1 VSSVQ
6 KRLGDEHA
14 GGLPALGI
22 RRPVLVMVINLLIAL
37 AGIAAIR
44 GVEVR
49 ELPDVDR
56 PVVGVNAVLPGA
68 SPETMDG
75 EVTRILEGAV
85 ARVSGVKSIRS
96 SSEENNARIRI
107 EFSPDADLDV
117 AASDVREAVARAQRQ
132 LPDEVEEVNVRKSE
146 NDAETVVDVAVLSDR
161 LQADELT
168 RIIETDIIPEFT
180 AIEGVADVPLFG
192 NRQRVLHVVV
202 EPARLARFGLSA
214 ADVASVLEQAPFDIP
229 VGSFKSATQELLI
242 RADASAVTEQQIRE
256 LVISGNT
263 RVRDVANV
271 YFGPEDASSLV
282 RLDGRPVIGFG
293 VVRQASANTIR
304 ISDAVQQRLDDL
316 RDRFG
321 ELEFVVTTDNAI
333 FIRAAVREVLV
344 TLGLAISIVVATL
357 FLFTGSLRATL
368 VPSVTIPVALV
379 GTVASIWL
387 MGFSINILTLLAI
400 VLATGLVVDD
410 AIVVLENIQRRRSMG
425 LGARAAAVLGT
436 RQVFF
441 AVLAT
446 SITLIAVFVP
456 IAFLPST
463 AGQMFREFGIVLAA
477 AVAIS
482 SFVALSLVPTL
493 ASRLPAE
500 DRSGPLRGAL
510 VRFGRWLNGTYRGV
524 LKTMLHSPWT
534 TLAAAVLL
542 AATAGGLYFALER
555 ELIPAEDR
563 GVLIVNGDGPDG
575 VGLGYSQRQ
584 ADRMEAI
591 VEPVIDSGDGRY
603 LYTVVGR
610 YDVNRVRITI
620 PLVPWGERRRSQRQ
634 IAGSVAPALERLP
647 GVRTSISN
655 PNSLDLGD
663 AGDGLEIALSGPDY
677 DAIYQAARTLS
688 ERIERDIPF
697 LSGTRISYQPTQ
709 PELSVRIDRQ
719 RANDLDVSLD
729 ELSATLRAMVDGD
742 EITELSVGDESIPV
756 RLDSVTGTVNDP
768 SDLVNLYVKTG
779 AGDLVPLSSLVTLS
793 ETSIAAQLDRREQ
806 RRAIEIDANL
816 APGTALATAIDAVR
830 ALADQSLPDG
840 INLLLLGEAAELD
853 ETSNEVAITYAI
865 ALLVVFLVLAA
876 QFESL
881 TSALVVTLVVP
892 FGVAAAILALFLTGT
907 SLNIYSQIGLVML
920 IGLMAKNSILL
931 VEFADQ
937 MRDAGKNVVDAVIEA
952 AEVRARPIVMTLLS
966 TVLGGLP
973 LILGSGAG
981 AEARAAI
988 GWVVF
993 GGLGLAAGFTL
1004 FLTPVI
1010 YRLLAPLS
1018 KPRAHEAEKLI
1029 AELEQARVG
1038 ESGA

>member
-1 VSSVQ
+1 MSSIQ
-6 KRLGDEHA
+6 KRLGNEHA

-22 RRPVLVMVINLLIAL
+22 RRPVLVMVLNLLIAL

-56 PVVGVNAVLPGA
+56 PVVGVNARLPGA
-68 SPETMDG
+68 SPETMDA

-85 ARVSGVKSIRS
+85 ARVSGVQSIRS
-96 SSEENNARIRI
+96 SSEENNSRIRV

-132 LPDEVEEVNVRKSE
+132 LPDEVEEVNVQKSE
-146 NDAETVVDVAVLSDR
+146 SDAETVVDVAVLSNR
-161 LQADELT
+161 LREEELT
-168 RIIETDIIPEFT
+168 RIVETDIIPEFT
-180 AIEGVADVPLFG
+180 AIDGVADVPLFG
-192 NRQRVLHVVV
+192 DRQRVLHVVV

-214 ADVASVLEQAPFDIP
+214 ADVAQVLEQAPFDIP
-229 VGSFKSATQELLI
+229 VGSFKSDTQELLI
-242 RADASAVTEQQIRE
+242 RADASALTEEQIRE
-256 LVISGNT
+256 LVVSGTT
-263 RVRDVANV
+263 RIRDVANV

-282 RLDGRPVIGFG
+282 RLDGQPVIGFG

-304 ISDAVQQRLDDL
+304 ISDAVQQRLAEL
-316 RDRFG
+316 DRRFD
-321 ELEFVVTTDNAI
+321 ELEFVVTTDNAV
-333 FIRAAVREVLV
+333 FIRAAVREVLI
-344 TLGLAISIVVATL
+344 TLSLAVGIVVATL
-357 FLFTGSLRATL
+357 FVFTGSIRATL
-368 VPSVTIPVALV
+368 VPSVTIPVALI

-387 MGFSINILTLLAI
+387 LGFSINILTLLAI

-410 AIVVLENIQRRRSMG
+410 AIVVLENIQRRRSQG
-425 LGARAAAVLGT
+425 LGPRAAAVLGT

-446 SITLIAVFVP
+446 TITLIAVFVP
-456 IAFLPST
+456 ISFLPST
-463 AGQMFREFGIVLAA
+463 AGRMFREFGIVLAC

-500 DRSGPLRGAL
+500 DRPGPLHNLL
-510 VRFGRWLNGTYRGV
+510 VRFGRRLNDGYRAT
-524 LKTMLHSPWT
+524 LKVMLLRPWV
-534 TLAAAVLL
+534 TLAGAVLL
-542 AATAGGLYFALER
+542 ASAAGGLYQALDR

-563 GVLIVNGDGPDG
+563 GVLIVNGSGPDG
-575 VGLGYSQRQ
+575 VGLSYSQRQ
-584 ADRMEAI
+584 ADRMETI
-591 VEPVIDSGDGRY
+591 IQPVIDSGDGQYRY
-603 LYTVVGR
+603 TLVGR
-610 YDVNRVRITI
+610 YDVNRVRITV
-620 PLVPWGERRRSQRQ
+620 PLVPWDERDRSQRE
-634 IAGSVAPALERLP
+634 IAESVLPELERLP
-647 GVRTSISN
+647 GVRVSISN

-663 AGDGLEIALSGPDY
+663 AGDGLEIALTGPDY
-677 DAIYQAARTLS
+677 GDIYQAARTLS
-688 ERIERDIPF
+688 ERMETEIPF

-719 RANDLDVSLD
+719 RANDLGVSLD
-729 ELSATLRAMVDGD
+729 ELSITLRAMVDGD

-756 RLDSVTGTVNDP
+756 RLDSITGSVDDP
-768 SDLVNLYVKTG
+768 TDLANLYVKSNSG
-779 AGDLVPLSSLVTLS
+779 SLVPLSSLVSIS

-816 APGTALATAIDAVR
+816 APGTALAEAIDAVR
-830 ALADQSLPDG
+830 ALANETLPDG

-876 QFESL
+876 QFESA

-892 FGVAAAILALFLTGT
+892 FGIAAAILALFLTGT

-937 MRDAGKNVVDAVIEA
+937 MREAGKDVMEAVIEA
-952 AEVRARPIVMTLLS
+952 AEVRARPIVMTMMS

-1004 FLTPVI
+1004 FLTPVV

-1018 KPRAHEAEKLI
+1018 KPRAHEAEKLER
-1029 AELEQARVG
+1029 ELE
-1038 ESGA
+1038 ESASSSAY

>member
-1 VSSVQ
+1 MSSIQ
-6 KRLGDEHA
+6 KRLGNEQVR
-14 GGLPALGI
+14 GLPALGI

-68 SPETMDG
+68 SPETMDA

-85 ARVSGVKSIRS
+85 ARVSGVQSIRS
-96 SSEENNARIRI
+96 SSEENNSRIRV

-146 NDAETVVDVAVLSDR
+146 SDAETVVDVAVLSTQMR
-161 LQADELT
+161 EEELT
-168 RIIETDIIPEFT
+168 RIVETDIIPEFT
-180 AIEGVADVPLFG
+180 AIDGVADVPLFG

-214 ADVASVLEQAPFDIP
+214 ADVAQVLQQAPFDIP
-229 VGSFKSATQELLI
+229 VGSFKSDTQELLI
-242 RADASAVTEQQIRE
+242 RADASALTEEQIRE
-256 LVISGNT
+256 LVVSGTT
-263 RVRDVANV
+263 RIRDVANV
-271 YFGPEDASSLV
+271 YFGPEDATSLV
-282 RLDGRPVIGFG
+282 RLNGQPVIGFG

-304 ISDAVQQRLDDL
+304 ISDTVQQRLAEL
-316 RDRFG
+316 DRRFD
-321 ELEFVVTTDNAI
+321 ELEFVITTDNAV
-333 FIRAAVREVLV
+333 FIRAAVREVLI
-344 TLGLAISIVVATL
+344 TLMLAVGIVVATL
-357 FLFTGSLRATL
+357 FMFTGSIRATL
-368 VPSVTIPVALV
+368 VPSVTIPVALI

-387 MGFSINILTLLAI
+387 LGFSINILTLLAI

-410 AIVVLENIQRRRSMG
+410 AIVVLENIQRRRSQG
-425 LGARAAAVLGT
+425 LGPRAAAVLGT

-446 SITLIAVFVP
+446 TITLIAVFVP
-456 IAFLPST
+456 ISFLPST
-463 AGQMFREFGIVLAA
+463 AGRMFREFGIVLAC

-500 DRSGPLRGAL
+500 DRSGPLNSLL
-510 VRFGRWLNGTYRGV
+510 VRFGRRLNDAYRSA
-524 LKTMLHSPWT
+524 LKSLLDHPWM
-534 TLAAAVLL
+534 TLASAVLL
-542 AATAGGLYFALER
+542 AAAAGGLYRTLDR

-563 GVLIVNGDGPDG
+563 GVLIVNGSGPDG
-575 VGLGYSQRQ
+575 VGLSYSQRQ
-584 ADRMEAI
+584 ADRMESI
-591 VEPVIDSGDGRY
+591 IQPVIDSGDGQYRY
-603 LYTVVGR
+603 TLVGR
-610 YDVNRVRITI
+610 YDVNRVRITV
-620 PLVPWGERRRSQRQ
+620 PLVPWEQRDRSQRE
-634 IAGSVAPALERLP
+634 IAESVLPELERLP
-647 GVRTSISN
+647 GVRVGVSN

-663 AGDGLEIALSGPDY
+663 AGDGLEVALTGPDY
-677 DAIYQAARTLS
+677 RDIYLAARTLS
-688 ERIERDIPF
+688 ERMESDIPF

-719 RANDLDVSLD
+719 RANDLGVSLD
-729 ELSATLRAMVDGD
+729 ELAVTLRAMVDGD
-742 EITELSVGDESIPV
+742 EIAELSVGDESIPI
-756 RLDSVTGTVNDP
+756 RLDSVTGTVDDP
-768 SDLVNLYVKTG
+768 SDLANLYVKSN
-779 AGDLVPLSSLVTLS
+779 AGNLVPLSSLVSIT

-816 APGTALATAIDAVR
+816 APGTALAEAIDAVR
-830 ALADQSLPDG
+830 ELAEEALPPG

-853 ETSNEVAITYAI
+853 ETSNEVAITYAL

-876 QFESL
+876 QFESA

-892 FGVAAAILALFLTGT
+892 FGIAAAILALFLTGT

-937 MRDAGKNVVDAVIEA
+937 MRDAGKSVTEAVIEA
-952 AEVRARPIVMTLLS
+952 AEVRARPIVMTMMS
-966 TVLGGLP
+966 TVLGGTP

-1018 KPRAHEAEKLI
+1018 KPRAHEAEKLER
-1029 AELEQARVG
+1029 ELEQA
-1038 ESGA
+1038 ESSSVY

>member
-1 VSSVQ
+1 VSPIQ
-6 KRLGDEHA
+6 KRLGEESA

-22 RRPVLVMVINLLIAL
+22 RRPVLVIVMNLLIAL

-56 PVVGVNAVLPGA
+56 PVVGVNATFPGA
-68 SPETMDG
+68 SPETMDA

-85 ARVSGVKSIRS
+85 ARVSGVQSIRA
-96 SSEENNARIRI
+96 SSEENNARIRV

-132 LPDEVEEVNVRKSE
+132 LPDEVEEVNVRKSD

-168 RIIETDIIPEFT
+168 RILETDIVPEFT
-180 AIEGVADVPLFG
+180 AIDGVADVPLFG

-202 EPARLARFGLSA
+202 EPARLARFGLSP
-214 ADVASVLEQAPFDIP
+214 ADVADVLQQAPFDVP
-229 VGSFKSATQELLI
+229 VGSFKSDTQELLI
-242 RADASAVTEQQIRE
+242 RADASAVTEQQIRG
-256 LVISGNT
+256 LVIAGDT
-263 RVRDVANV
+263 RIRDVANV
-271 YFGPEDASSLV
+271 YFGPEDATSLV
-282 RLDGRPVIGFG
+282 RLDGQPVIGFG

-304 ISDAVQQRLDDL
+304 ISDAVQRRLEDL
-316 RDRFG
+316 RQRFG
-321 ELEFVVTTDNAI
+321 GLEFVVTSDNAV
-333 FIRAAVREVLV
+333 FIRAAVREVLI
-344 TLGLAISIVVATL
+344 TLALAIGIVVATL
-357 FLFTGSLRATL
+357 YLFTGSIRATL

-387 MGFSINILTLLAI
+387 LGFSINILTLLAI

-446 SITLIAVFVP
+446 TITLIAVFVP

-463 AGQMFREFGIVLAA
+463 AGRMFREFGIVLAA
-477 AVAIS
+477 AVGIS

-500 DRSGPLRGAL
+500 DRGGPLHAAL
-510 VRFGRWLNGTYRGV
+510 VRFGRGLNDAYRGA
-524 LKTMLHSPWT
+524 LKAMLGRPWS
-534 TLAAAVLL
+534 TLAGAALL
-542 AATAGGLYFALER
+542 ATAAGGLYQALER
-555 ELIPAEDR
+555 ELIPPEDR
-563 GVLIVNGDGPDG
+563 GVLIVNGSGPDG

-591 VEPVIDSGDGRY
+591 VDPVIESGDGRY
-603 LYTVVGR
+603 RYTVVGR

-620 PLVPWGERRRSQRQ
+620 PLVPWSQRERSQRE
-634 IAGSVAPALERLP
+634 IAETLMPGLDRLP

-663 AGDGLEIALSGPDY
+663 AGDGLEIALTGPDY
-677 DAIYQAARTLS
+677 GAIYQAARALS
-688 ERIERDIPF
+688 ERIESDIPF

-709 PELSVRIDRQ
+709 PELSVQVDRQ

-742 EITELSVGDESIPV
+742 EITELSIGDESIPV
-756 RLDSVTGTVNDP
+756 RLDSITGSVNDP

-806 RRAIEIDANL
+806 RRAIEIDANP
-816 APGTALATAIDAVR
+816 APGTALSEAITAVR
-830 ALADQSLPDG
+830 VLADETLPDD

-876 QFESL
+876 QFESV

-937 MRDAGKNVVDAVIEA
+937 MRDAGKNVSEAVIEA
-952 AEVRARPIVMTLLS
+952 AEVRARPIVMTLMS

-1004 FLTPVI
+1004 FLTPVV

-1018 KPRAHEAEKLI
+1018 RPRAHEADRLERELRQA
-1029 AELEQARVG
+1029 AEG
-1038 ESGA
+1038 

>member
-1 VSSVQ
+1 VSSIQ
-6 KRLGDEHA
+6 KRLGNEHA

-22 RRPVLVMVINLLIAL
+22 RRPVLVMVLNLLIAL

-56 PVVGVNAVLPGA
+56 PVVGVNARLPGA
-68 SPETMDG
+68 SPETMDA
-75 EVTRILEGAV
+75 EVTRLLEGAV
-85 ARVSGVKSIRS
+85 ARVSGVQSIRS
-96 SSEENNARIRI
+96 SSEENNSRIRV

-132 LPDEVEEVNVRKSE
+132 LPDEVEEVNVQKSE
-146 NDAETVVDVAVLSDR
+146 SDAETVVDVAVLSNR
-161 LQADELT
+161 LREEELT
-168 RIIETDIIPEFT
+168 RIVETDIIPEFT
-180 AIEGVADVPLFG
+180 AIDGVADVPLFG
-192 NRQRVLHVVV
+192 DRQRVLHVVV

-214 ADVASVLEQAPFDIP
+214 ADVAQVLEQAPFDIP
-229 VGSFKSATQELLI
+229 VGSFKSDTQELLI
-242 RADASAVTEQQIRE
+242 RADASALTEEQIRE
-256 LVISGNT
+256 LVVSGTT
-263 RVRDVANV
+263 RIRDVANV

-282 RLDGRPVIGFG
+282 RLDGQPVIGFG

-304 ISDAVQQRLDDL
+304 ISDAVQRRLAEL
-316 RDRFG
+316 DRRFD
-321 ELEFVVTTDNAI
+321 ELEFVVTTDNAV
-333 FIRAAVREVLV
+333 FIRAAVREVLI
-344 TLGLAISIVVATL
+344 TLSLAVGIVVATL
-357 FLFTGSLRATL
+357 FVFTGSIRATL
-368 VPSVTIPVALV
+368 VPSVTIPVALI

-387 MGFSINILTLLAI
+387 LGFSINILTLLAI

-410 AIVVLENIQRRRSMG
+410 AIVVLENIQRRRSQG
-425 LGARAAAVLGT
+425 LGPRAAAVLGT

-446 SITLIAVFVP
+446 TITLIAVFVP
-456 IAFLPST
+456 ISFLPST
-463 AGQMFREFGIVLAA
+463 AGRMFREFGIVLAC

-500 DRSGPLRGAL
+500 DRPGPLHNLL
-510 VRFGRWLNGTYRGV
+510 VRFGRRLNDGYRAT
-524 LKTMLHSPWT
+524 LKVMLLRPWV
-534 TLAAAVLL
+534 TLAGAVLL
-542 AATAGGLYFALER
+542 ASAAGGLYQALDR

-563 GVLIVNGDGPDG
+563 GVLIVNGSGPDG
-575 VGLGYSQRQ
+575 VGLSYSQRQ
-584 ADRMEAI
+584 ADRMETI
-591 VEPVIDSGDGRY
+591 IQPVIDSGDGQYRY
-603 LYTVVGR
+603 TLVGR
-610 YDVNRVRITI
+610 YDVNRVRITV
-620 PLVPWGERRRSQRQ
+620 PLVPWDERDRSQRE
-634 IAGSVAPALERLP
+634 IAESVLPELERLP
-647 GVRTSISN
+647 GVRVSISN

-663 AGDGLEIALSGPDY
+663 AGDGLEIALTGPDY
-677 DAIYQAARTLS
+677 GDIYQAARTLS
-688 ERIERDIPF
+688 ERMETEIPF

-719 RANDLDVSLD
+719 RANDLGVSLD
-729 ELSATLRAMVDGD
+729 ELSITLRAMVDGD

-756 RLDSVTGTVNDP
+756 RLDSITGSVDDP
-768 SDLVNLYVKTG
+768 TDLANLYVKSN
-779 AGDLVPLSSLVTLS
+779 AGSLVPLSSLVSIS

-816 APGTALATAIDAVR
+816 APGTALAEAIDAVR
-830 ALADQSLPDG
+830 ALANETLPDG

-876 QFESL
+876 QFESA

-892 FGVAAAILALFLTGT
+892 FGIAAAILALFLTGT

-937 MRDAGKNVVDAVIEA
+937 MREAGKDVMEAVIEA
-952 AEVRARPIVMTLLS
+952 AEVRARPIVMTMMS

-1004 FLTPVI
+1004 FLTPVV

-1018 KPRAHEAEKLI
+1018 KPRAHEAEKL
-1029 AELEQARVG
+1029 ARELEQA
-1038 ESGA
+1038 SG

>member
-1 VSSVQ
+1 MSSIQ
-6 KRLGDEHA
+6 KRLGNEHA

-22 RRPVLVMVINLLIAL
+22 RRPVLVMVLNLLIAL

-56 PVVGVNAVLPGA
+56 PVVGVNARLPGA
-68 SPETMDG
+68 SPETMDA

-85 ARVSGVKSIRS
+85 ARVSGVQSIRS
-96 SSEENNARIRI
+96 SSEENNSRIRV

-132 LPDEVEEVNVRKSE
+132 LPDEVEEVNVQKSE
-146 NDAETVVDVAVLSDR
+146 SDAETVVDVAVLSNR
-161 LQADELT
+161 LREEELT
-168 RIIETDIIPEFT
+168 RIVETDIIPEFT
-180 AIEGVADVPLFG
+180 AIDGVADVPLFG
-192 NRQRVLHVVV
+192 DRQRVLHVVV

-214 ADVASVLEQAPFDIP
+214 ADVAQVLEQAPFDIP
-229 VGSFKSATQELLI
+229 VGSFKSDTQELLI
-242 RADASAVTEQQIRE
+242 RADASALTEEQIRE
-256 LVISGNT
+256 LVVSGTT
-263 RVRDVANV
+263 RIRDVANV

-282 RLDGRPVIGFG
+282 RLDGQPVIGFG

-304 ISDAVQQRLDDL
+304 ISDAVQRRLAEL
-316 RDRFG
+316 DRRFD
-321 ELEFVVTTDNAI
+321 ELEFVVTTDNAV
-333 FIRAAVREVLV
+333 FIRAAVREVLI
-344 TLGLAISIVVATL
+344 TLSLAVGIVVATL
-357 FLFTGSLRATL
+357 FVFTGSIRATL
-368 VPSVTIPVALV
+368 VPSVTIPVALI

-387 MGFSINILTLLAI
+387 LGFSINILTLLAI

-410 AIVVLENIQRRRSMG
+410 AIVVLENIQRRRSQG
-425 LGARAAAVLGT
+425 LGPRAAAVLGT

-446 SITLIAVFVP
+446 TITLIAVFVP
-456 IAFLPST
+456 ISFLPST
-463 AGQMFREFGIVLAA
+463 AGRMFREFGIVLAC

-500 DRSGPLRGAL
+500 DRPGPLHNLL
-510 VRFGRWLNGTYRGV
+510 VRFGRRLNDGYRAT
-524 LKTMLHSPWT
+524 LKVMLLRPWV
-534 TLAAAVLL
+534 TLAGAVLL
-542 AATAGGLYFALER
+542 ASAAGGLYQALDR

-563 GVLIVNGDGPDG
+563 GVLIVNGSGPDG
-575 VGLGYSQRQ
+575 VGLSYSQRQ
-584 ADRMEAI
+584 ADRMETI
-591 VEPVIDSGDGRY
+591 IQPVIDSGDGQYRY
-603 LYTVVGR
+603 TLVGR
-610 YDVNRVRITI
+610 YDVNRVRITV
-620 PLVPWGERRRSQRQ
+620 PLVPWDERDRSQRE
-634 IAGSVAPALERLP
+634 IAESVLPELERLP
-647 GVRTSISN
+647 GVRVSISN

-663 AGDGLEIALSGPDY
+663 AGDGLEIALTGPDY
-677 DAIYQAARTLS
+677 GDIYQAARTLS
-688 ERIERDIPF
+688 ERMETEIPF

-719 RANDLDVSLD
+719 RANDLGVSLD
-729 ELSATLRAMVDGD
+729 ELSITLRAMVDGD

-756 RLDSVTGTVNDP
+756 RLDSITGSVDDP
-768 SDLVNLYVKTG
+768 TDLANLYVKSNSG
-779 AGDLVPLSSLVTLS
+779 SLVPLSSLVSIS

-816 APGTALATAIDAVR
+816 APGTALAEAIDAVR
-830 ALADQSLPDG
+830 ALANETLPDG

-876 QFESL
+876 QFESA

-892 FGVAAAILALFLTGT
+892 FGIAAAILALFLTGT

-937 MRDAGKNVVDAVIEA
+937 MREAGKDVMEAVIEA
-952 AEVRARPIVMTLLS
+952 AEVRARPIVMTMMS

-1004 FLTPVI
+1004 FLTPVV

-1018 KPRAHEAEKLI
+1018 KPRAHEAEKLER
-1029 AELEQARVG
+1029 ELE
-1038 ESGA
+1038 ESASSSAY

>member
-1 VSSVQ
+1 MSSIQ
-6 KRLGDEHA
+6 KRLGDEHV

-22 RRPVLVMVINLLIAL
+22 RRPMLVMVLSLLIAL

-56 PVVGVNAVLPGA
+56 PVVGVNARLPGA
-68 SPETMDG
+68 SPETMDA

-85 ARVSGVKSIRS
+85 ARVSGVQSIRS

-132 LPDEVEEVNVRKSE
+132 LPDEVEEVNVQKSE
-146 NDAETVVDVAVLSDR
+146 SDAETVVDVAVLGDGLR
-161 LQADELT
+161 EEELT
-168 RIIETDIIPEFT
+168 RIVETDIIPEFT
-180 AIEGVADVPLFG
+180 AIDGVADVPLFG
-192 NRQRVLHVVV
+192 DRQRVLHVVV

-214 ADVASVLEQAPFDIP
+214 ADVAQVLQQAPFDIP
-229 VGSFKSATQELLI
+229 VGSFKSDTQELLI
-242 RADASAVTEQQIRE
+242 RADASALTEEQIRE
-256 LVISGNT
+256 LVVEGTT
-263 RVRDVANV
+263 RIRDVANV

-282 RLDGRPVIGFG
+282 RLNGQPVIGFG

-304 ISDAVQQRLDDL
+304 ISEAVQQRLADL
-316 RDRFG
+316 DRRFD
-321 ELEFVVTTDNAI
+321 ELEFVVTQDNAV
-333 FIRAAVREVLV
+333 FIRAAVREVLI
-344 TLGLAISIVVATL
+344 TLMLAVAIVVATL
-357 FLFTGSLRATL
+357 FLFTGSIRATL
-368 VPSVTIPVALV
+368 VPSVTIPVALI

-387 MGFSINILTLLAI
+387 LGFSINILTLLAI

-410 AIVVLENIQRRRSMG
+410 AIVVLENIQRRRSQG
-425 LGARAAAVLGT
+425 LGPRAAAVLGT

-446 SITLIAVFVP
+446 TITLIAVFVP
-456 IAFLPST
+456 ISFLPST
-463 AGQMFREFGIVLAA
+463 AGRMFREFGIVLAC

-500 DRSGPLRGAL
+500 DRSGPFHDPL
-510 VRFGRWLNGTYRGV
+510 VRFGRRLNDAYLQA
-524 LKTMLHSPWT
+524 LKALVARPWT

-542 AATAGGLYFALER
+542 AAAAGGLYQTLDR

-563 GVLIVNGDGPDG
+563 GVLIVNGSGPDG
-575 VGLGYSQRQ
+575 VGLSYSQRQ
-584 ADRMEAI
+584 TDRMEAI
-591 VEPVIDSGDGRY
+591 IQPVIDSGDGQYR
-603 LYTVVGR
+603 YTVVGR
-610 YDVNRVRITI
+610 YDVNRVRITV
-620 PLVPWGERRRSQRQ
+620 PLVPWAQRDRSQRE
-634 IAGSVAPALERLP
+634 IAESVLPELERLP
-647 GVRTSISN
+647 GVRVGISN

-663 AGDGLEIALSGPDY
+663 AGDGLEVALTGPDY
-677 DAIYQAARTLS
+677 DAIYRAARSLS
-688 ERIERDIPF
+688 ERMETEIPF

-719 RANDLDVSLD
+719 RASDLGVSLD
-729 ELSATLRAMVDGD
+729 EISIALRAMVDGD
-742 EITELSVGDESIPV
+742 EITELSVGDQSIPV
-756 RLDSVTGTVNDP
+756 RLGSITGTVDDP
-768 SDLVNLYVKTG
+768 SDLANLYVKSN
-779 AGDLVPLSSLVTLS
+779 AGNLVPLSSLVSIS

-816 APGTALATAIDAVR
+816 APGTALAEAIDAVR
-830 ALADQSLPDG
+830 ALADETLPDG

-876 QFESL
+876 QFESA

-892 FGVAAAILALFLTGT
+892 FGIAAAVLALFLTGT

-937 MRDAGKNVVDAVIEA
+937 MRDAGKNVTDAVIEA
-952 AEVRARPIVMTLLS
+952 AEVRARPIVMTMLS

-981 AEARAAI
+981 AEARSAI

-1004 FLTPVI
+1004 FLTPVV
-1010 YRLLAPLS
+1010 YRLLAPMS
-1018 KPRAHEAEKLI
+1018 KPRAHEAERLER
-1029 AELEQARVG
+1029 ELEQATG
-1038 ESGA
+1038 

>member
-1 VSSVQ
+1 VSSIQ
-6 KRLGDEHA
+6 KRLGNEHA

-22 RRPVLVMVINLLIAL
+22 RRPVLVMVLNLLIAL

-56 PVVGVNAVLPGA
+56 PVVGVNARLPGA
-68 SPETMDG
+68 SPETMDA

-85 ARVSGVKSIRS
+85 ARVSGVQSIRS
-96 SSEENNARIRI
+96 SSEENNSRIRV

-132 LPDEVEEVNVRKSE
+132 LPDEVEEVNVQKSE
-146 NDAETVVDVAVLSDR
+146 SDAETVVDVAVLSNR
-161 LQADELT
+161 LREEELT
-168 RIIETDIIPEFT
+168 RIVETDIIPEFT
-180 AIEGVADVPLFG
+180 AIDGVADVPLFG
-192 NRQRVLHVVV
+192 DRQRVLHVVV

-214 ADVASVLEQAPFDIP
+214 ADVAQVLEQAPFDIP
-229 VGSFKSATQELLI
+229 VGSFKSDTQELLI
-242 RADASAVTEQQIRE
+242 RADASALTEEQIRE
-256 LVISGNT
+256 LVVSGTT
-263 RVRDVANV
+263 RIRDVANV

-282 RLDGRPVIGFG
+282 RLDGQPVIGFG

-304 ISDAVQQRLDDL
+304 ISDAVQQRLAEL
-316 RDRFG
+316 DRRFD
-321 ELEFVVTTDNAI
+321 ELEFVVTTDNAV
-333 FIRAAVREVLV
+333 FIRAAVREVLI
-344 TLGLAISIVVATL
+344 TLSLAVGIVVATL
-357 FLFTGSLRATL
+357 FVFTGSIRATL
-368 VPSVTIPVALV
+368 VPSVTIPVALI

-387 MGFSINILTLLAI
+387 LGFSINILTLLAI

-410 AIVVLENIQRRRSMG
+410 AIVVLENIQRRRSQG
-425 LGARAAAVLGT
+425 LGPRAAAVLGT

-446 SITLIAVFVP
+446 TITLIAVFVP
-456 IAFLPST
+456 ISFLPST
-463 AGQMFREFGIVLAA
+463 AGRMFREFGIVLAC

-500 DRSGPLRGAL
+500 DRPGPLHNLL
-510 VRFGRWLNGTYRGV
+510 VRFGRRLNDGYRAT
-524 LKTMLHSPWT
+524 LKVMLLRPWV
-534 TLAAAVLL
+534 TLAGAVLL
-542 AATAGGLYFALER
+542 ASAAGGLYQALDR

-563 GVLIVNGDGPDG
+563 GVLIVNGSGPDG
-575 VGLGYSQRQ
+575 VGLSYSQRQ
-584 ADRMEAI
+584 ADRMETI
-591 VEPVIDSGDGRY
+591 IQPVIDSGDGQYRY
-603 LYTVVGR
+603 TLVGR
-610 YDVNRVRITI
+610 YDVNRVRITV
-620 PLVPWGERRRSQRQ
+620 PLVPWDERDRSQRE
-634 IAGSVAPALERLP
+634 IAESVLPELERLP
-647 GVRTSISN
+647 GVRVSISN

-663 AGDGLEIALSGPDY
+663 AGDGLEIALTGPDY
-677 DAIYQAARTLS
+677 GDIYQAARTLS
-688 ERIERDIPF
+688 ERMETEIPF

-719 RANDLDVSLD
+719 RANDLGVSLD
-729 ELSATLRAMVDGD
+729 ELSITLRAMVDGD

-756 RLDSVTGTVNDP
+756 RLDSITGSVDDP
-768 SDLVNLYVKTG
+768 TDLANLYVKSN
-779 AGDLVPLSSLVTLS
+779 AGSLVPLSSLVSIS

-816 APGTALATAIDAVR
+816 APGTALAEAIDAVR
-830 ALADQSLPDG
+830 ALANETLPDG

-876 QFESL
+876 QFESA

-892 FGVAAAILALFLTGT
+892 FGIAAAILALFLTGT

-937 MRDAGKNVVDAVIEA
+937 MREAGKDVMEAVIEA
-952 AEVRARPIVMTLLS
+952 AEVRARPIVMTMMS

-1004 FLTPVI
+1004 FLTPVV

-1018 KPRAHEAEKLI
+1018 KPRAHEAEKLER
-1029 AELEQARVG
+1029 ELE
-1038 ESGA
+1038 ESASSSAY

>member
-1 VSSVQ
+1 MSSIQ
-6 KRLGDEHA
+6 KRLGNEQVR
-14 GGLPALGI
+14 GLPALGI

-68 SPETMDG
+68 SPETMDA

-85 ARVSGVKSIRS
+85 ARVSGVQSIRS
-96 SSEENNARIRI
+96 SSEENNSRIRV

-146 NDAETVVDVAVLSDR
+146 SDAETVVDVAVLSTQMR
-161 LQADELT
+161 EEELT
-168 RIIETDIIPEFT
+168 RIVETDIIPEFT
-180 AIEGVADVPLFG
+180 AIDGVADVPLFG

-214 ADVASVLEQAPFDIP
+214 ADVAQVLQQAPFDIP
-229 VGSFKSATQELLI
+229 VGSFKSDTQELLI
-242 RADASAVTEQQIRE
+242 RADASALTEEQIRE
-256 LVISGNT
+256 LVVSGTT
-263 RVRDVANV
+263 RIRDVANV
-271 YFGPEDASSLV
+271 YFGPEDATSLV
-282 RLDGRPVIGFG
+282 RLNGQPVIGFG

-304 ISDAVQQRLDDL
+304 ISDTVQQRLAEL
-316 RDRFG
+316 DRRFD
-321 ELEFVVTTDNAI
+321 ELEFVITTDNAV
-333 FIRAAVREVLV
+333 FIRAAVREVLI
-344 TLGLAISIVVATL
+344 TLMLAVGIVVATL
-357 FLFTGSLRATL
+357 FMFTGSIRATL
-368 VPSVTIPVALV
+368 VPSVTIPVALI

-387 MGFSINILTLLAI
+387 LGFSINILTLLAI

-410 AIVVLENIQRRRSMG
+410 AIVVLENIQRRRSQG
-425 LGARAAAVLGT
+425 LGPRAAAVLGT

-446 SITLIAVFVP
+446 TITLIAVFVP
-456 IAFLPST
+456 ISFLPST
-463 AGQMFREFGIVLAA
+463 AGRMFREFGIVLAC

-500 DRSGPLRGAL
+500 DRSGPLNSLL
-510 VRFGRWLNGTYRGV
+510 VRFGRRLNDAYRSA
-524 LKTMLHSPWT
+524 LKSLLDHPWM
-534 TLAAAVLL
+534 TLASAVLL
-542 AATAGGLYFALER
+542 AAAAGGLYRTLDR

-563 GVLIVNGDGPDG
+563 GVLIVNGSGPDG
-575 VGLGYSQRQ
+575 VGLSYSQRQ
-584 ADRMEAI
+584 ADRMESI
-591 VEPVIDSGDGRY
+591 IQPVIDSGDGQYRY
-603 LYTVVGR
+603 TLVGR
-610 YDVNRVRITI
+610 YDVNRVRITV
-620 PLVPWGERRRSQRQ
+620 PLVPWEQRDRSQRE
-634 IAGSVAPALERLP
+634 IAESVLPELERLP
-647 GVRTSISN
+647 GVRVGVSN

-663 AGDGLEIALSGPDY
+663 AGDGLEVALTGPDY
-677 DAIYQAARTLS
+677 RDIYLAARTLS
-688 ERIERDIPF
+688 ERMESDIPF

-719 RANDLDVSLD
+719 RANDLGVPLD
-729 ELSATLRAMVDGD
+729 ELAVTLRAMVDGD
-742 EITELSVGDESIPV
+742 EIAELSVGDESIPI
-756 RLDSVTGTVNDP
+756 RLDSVTGTVDDP
-768 SDLVNLYVKTG
+768 SDLANLYVKSN
-779 AGDLVPLSSLVTLS
+779 AGNLVPLSSLVSIT

-816 APGTALATAIDAVR
+816 APGTALAEAIDAVR
-830 ALADQSLPDG
+830 ELAEEALPPG

-853 ETSNEVAITYAI
+853 ETSNEVAITYAL

-876 QFESL
+876 QFESA

-892 FGVAAAILALFLTGT
+892 FGIAAAILALFLTGT

-937 MRDAGKNVVDAVIEA
+937 MRDAGKSVTEAVIEA
-952 AEVRARPIVMTLLS
+952 AEVRARPIVMTMMS
-966 TVLGGLP
+966 TVLGGTP

-1018 KPRAHEAEKLI
+1018 KPRAHEAEKLER
-1029 AELEQARVG
+1029 ELEQA
-1038 ESGA
+1038 ESSSVY

>member
-1 VSSVQ
+1 MSSIQ
-6 KRLGDEHA
+6 KRLGNEQVR
-14 GGLPALGI
+14 GLPALGI

-68 SPETMDG
+68 SPETMDA

-85 ARVSGVKSIRS
+85 ARVSGVQSIRS
-96 SSEENNARIRI
+96 SSEENNSRIRV

-146 NDAETVVDVAVLSDR
+146 SDAETVVDVAVLSTQMR
-161 LQADELT
+161 EEELT
-168 RIIETDIIPEFT
+168 RIVETDIIPEFT
-180 AIEGVADVPLFG
+180 AIDGVADVPLFG

-214 ADVASVLEQAPFDIP
+214 ADVAQVLQQAPFDIP
-229 VGSFKSATQELLI
+229 VGSFKSDTQELLI
-242 RADASAVTEQQIRE
+242 RADASALTEEQIRE
-256 LVISGNT
+256 LVVSGTT
-263 RVRDVANV
+263 RIRDVANV
-271 YFGPEDASSLV
+271 YFGPEDATSLV
-282 RLDGRPVIGFG
+282 RLNGQPVIGFG

-304 ISDAVQQRLDDL
+304 ISDTVQQRLAEL
-316 RDRFG
+316 DRRFD
-321 ELEFVVTTDNAI
+321 ELEFVITTDNAV
-333 FIRAAVREVLV
+333 FIRAAVREVLI
-344 TLGLAISIVVATL
+344 TLMLAVGIVVATL
-357 FLFTGSLRATL
+357 FMFTGSIRATL
-368 VPSVTIPVALV
+368 VPSVTIPVALI

-387 MGFSINILTLLAI
+387 LGFSINILTLLAI

-410 AIVVLENIQRRRSMG
+410 AIVVLENIQRRRSQG
-425 LGARAAAVLGT
+425 LGPRAAAVLGT

-446 SITLIAVFVP
+446 TITLIAVFVP
-456 IAFLPST
+456 ISFLPST
-463 AGQMFREFGIVLAA
+463 AGRMFREFGIVLAC

-500 DRSGPLRGAL
+500 DRSGPLNSLL
-510 VRFGRWLNGTYRGV
+510 VRFGRRLNDAYRSA
-524 LKTMLHSPWT
+524 LKSLLDHPWM
-534 TLAAAVLL
+534 TLASAVLL
-542 AATAGGLYFALER
+542 AAAAGGLYRTLDR

-563 GVLIVNGDGPDG
+563 GVLIVNGSGPDG
-575 VGLGYSQRQ
+575 VGLSYSQRQ
-584 ADRMEAI
+584 ADRMESI
-591 VEPVIDSGDGRY
+591 IQPVIDSGDGQYRY
-603 LYTVVGR
+603 TLVGR
-610 YDVNRVRITI
+610 YDVNRVRITV
-620 PLVPWGERRRSQRQ
+620 PLVPWEQRDRSQRE
-634 IAGSVAPALERLP
+634 IAESVLPELERLP
-647 GVRTSISN
+647 GVRVGVSN

-663 AGDGLEIALSGPDY
+663 AGDGLEVALTGPDY
-677 DAIYQAARTLS
+677 RDIYLAARTLS
-688 ERIERDIPF
+688 ERMESDIPF

-719 RANDLDVSLD
+719 RANDLGVSLD
-729 ELSATLRAMVDGD
+729 ELAVTLRAMVDGD
-742 EITELSVGDESIPV
+742 EIAELSVGDESIPI
-756 RLDSVTGTVNDP
+756 RLDSVTGTVDDP
-768 SDLVNLYVKTG
+768 SDLANLYVKSN
-779 AGDLVPLSSLVTLS
+779 AGNLVPLSSLVSIT

-816 APGTALATAIDAVR
+816 APGTALAEAIDAVR
-830 ALADQSLPDG
+830 ELAEEALPPG

-853 ETSNEVAITYAI
+853 ETSNEVAITYAL

-876 QFESL
+876 QFESA

-892 FGVAAAILALFLTGT
+892 FGIAAAILALFLTGT

-937 MRDAGKNVVDAVIEA
+937 MRDAGKSVTEAVIEA
-952 AEVRARPIVMTLLS
+952 AEVRARPIVMTMMS

-1018 KPRAHEAEKLI
+1018 KPRAHEAEKLER
-1029 AELEQARVG
+1029 ELEQA
-1038 ESGA
+1038 ESSSVY

>member
-1 VSSVQ
+1 MSSIQ
-6 KRLGDEHA
+6 KRLGNEQVR
-14 GGLPALGI
+14 GLPALGI

-68 SPETMDG
+68 SPETMDA

-85 ARVSGVKSIRS
+85 ARVSGVQSIRS
-96 SSEENNARIRI
+96 SSEENNSRIRV

-146 NDAETVVDVAVLSDR
+146 SDAETVVDVAVLSTQMR
-161 LQADELT
+161 EEELT
-168 RIIETDIIPEFT
+168 RIVETDIIPEFT
-180 AIEGVADVPLFG
+180 AIDGVADVPLFG

-214 ADVASVLEQAPFDIP
+214 ADVAQVLQQAPFDIP
-229 VGSFKSATQELLI
+229 VGSFKSDTQELLI
-242 RADASAVTEQQIRE
+242 RADASALTEEQIRE
-256 LVISGNT
+256 LVVSGTT
-263 RVRDVANV
+263 RIRDVANV
-271 YFGPEDASSLV
+271 YFGPEDATSLV
-282 RLDGRPVIGFG
+282 RLNGQPVIGFG

-304 ISDAVQQRLDDL
+304 ISDTVQQRLAEL
-316 RDRFG
+316 DRRFD
-321 ELEFVVTTDNAI
+321 ELEFVITTDNAV
-333 FIRAAVREVLV
+333 FIRAAVREVLI
-344 TLGLAISIVVATL
+344 TLMLAVGIVVATL
-357 FLFTGSLRATL
+357 FMFTGSIRATL
-368 VPSVTIPVALV
+368 VPSVTIPVALI

-387 MGFSINILTLLAI
+387 LGFSINILTLLAI

-410 AIVVLENIQRRRSMG
+410 AIVVLENIQRRRSQG
-425 LGARAAAVLGT
+425 LGPRAAAVLGT

-446 SITLIAVFVP
+446 TITLIAVFVP
-456 IAFLPST
+456 ISFLPST
-463 AGQMFREFGIVLAA
+463 AGRMFREFGIVLAC

-500 DRSGPLRGAL
+500 DRSGPLNSLL
-510 VRFGRWLNGTYRGV
+510 VRFGRRLNDAYRSA
-524 LKTMLHSPWT
+524 LKSLLDHPWM
-534 TLAAAVLL
+534 TLASAVLL
-542 AATAGGLYFALER
+542 AAAAGGLYRTLDR

-563 GVLIVNGDGPDG
+563 GVLIVNGSGPDG
-575 VGLGYSQRQ
+575 VGLSYSQRQ
-584 ADRMEAI
+584 ADRMESI
-591 VEPVIDSGDGRY
+591 IQPVIDSGDGQYRY
-603 LYTVVGR
+603 TLVGR
-610 YDVNRVRITI
+610 YDVNRVRITV
-620 PLVPWGERRRSQRQ
+620 PLVPWEQRDRSQRE
-634 IAGSVAPALERLP
+634 IAESVLPELERLP
-647 GVRTSISN
+647 GVRVGVSN

-663 AGDGLEIALSGPDY
+663 AGDGLEVALTGPDY
-677 DAIYQAARTLS
+677 RDIYLAARTLS
-688 ERIERDIPF
+688 ERMESDIPF

-719 RANDLDVSLD
+719 RANDLGVSLD
-729 ELSATLRAMVDGD
+729 ELAVTLRAMVDGD
-742 EITELSVGDESIPV
+742 EIAELSVGDESIPI
-756 RLDSVTGTVNDP
+756 RLDSVTGTVDDP
-768 SDLVNLYVKTG
+768 SDLANLYVKSN
-779 AGDLVPLSSLVTLS
+779 AGNLVPLSSLVSIT

-816 APGTALATAIDAVR
+816 APGTALAEAIDAVR
-830 ALADQSLPDG
+830 ELAEEALPPG

-853 ETSNEVAITYAI
+853 ETSNEVAITYAL

-876 QFESL
+876 QFESA

-892 FGVAAAILALFLTGT
+892 FGIAAAILALFLTGT

-937 MRDAGKNVVDAVIEA
+937 MRDAGKSVTEAVIEA
-952 AEVRARPIVMTLLS
+952 AEVRARPIVMTMMS

-1018 KPRAHEAEKLI
+1018 KPRAHEAEKLERELDQ
-1029 AELEQARVG
+1029 AESSSVY
-1038 ESGA
+1038 

>member
-1 VSSVQ
+1 MSSIQ
-6 KRLGDEHA
+6 KRLGNEQVR
-14 GGLPALGI
+14 GLPALGI

-68 SPETMDG
+68 SPETMDA

-85 ARVSGVKSIRS
+85 ARVSGVQSIRS
-96 SSEENNARIRI
+96 SSEENNSRIRV

-146 NDAETVVDVAVLSDR
+146 SDAETVVDVAVLSTQMR
-161 LQADELT
+161 EEELT
-168 RIIETDIIPEFT
+168 RIVETDIIPEFT
-180 AIEGVADVPLFG
+180 AIDGVADVPLFG

-214 ADVASVLEQAPFDIP
+214 ADVAQVLQQAPFDIP
-229 VGSFKSATQELLI
+229 VGSFKSDTQELLI
-242 RADASAVTEQQIRE
+242 RADASALTEEQIRE
-256 LVISGNT
+256 LVVSGTT
-263 RVRDVANV
+263 RIRDVANV
-271 YFGPEDASSLV
+271 YFGPEDATSLV
-282 RLDGRPVIGFG
+282 RLNGQPVIGFG

-304 ISDAVQQRLDDL
+304 ISDTVQQRLAEL
-316 RDRFG
+316 DRRFD
-321 ELEFVVTTDNAI
+321 ELEFVITTDNAV
-333 FIRAAVREVLV
+333 FIRAAVREVLI
-344 TLGLAISIVVATL
+344 TLMLAVGIVVATL
-357 FLFTGSLRATL
+357 FMFTGSIRATL
-368 VPSVTIPVALV
+368 VPSVTIPVALI

-387 MGFSINILTLLAI
+387 LGFSINILTLLAI

-410 AIVVLENIQRRRSMG
+410 AIVVLENIQRRRSQG
-425 LGARAAAVLGT
+425 LGPRAAAVLGT

-446 SITLIAVFVP
+446 TITLIAVFVP
-456 IAFLPST
+456 ISFLPST
-463 AGQMFREFGIVLAA
+463 AGRMFREFGIVLAC

-500 DRSGPLRGAL
+500 DRSGPLNSLL
-510 VRFGRWLNGTYRGV
+510 VRFGRRLNDAYRSA
-524 LKTMLHSPWT
+524 LKSLLDHPWM
-534 TLAAAVLL
+534 TLASAVLL
-542 AATAGGLYFALER
+542 AAAAGGLYRTLDR

-563 GVLIVNGDGPDG
+563 GVLIVNGSGPDG
-575 VGLGYSQRQ
+575 VGLSYSQRQ
-584 ADRMEAI
+584 ADRMESI
-591 VEPVIDSGDGRY
+591 IQPVIDSGDGQYRY
-603 LYTVVGR
+603 TLVGR
-610 YDVNRVRITI
+610 YDVNRVRITV
-620 PLVPWGERRRSQRQ
+620 PLVPWEQRDRSQRE
-634 IAGSVAPALERLP
+634 IAESVLPELERLP
-647 GVRTSISN
+647 GVRVGVSN

-663 AGDGLEIALSGPDY
+663 AGDGLEVALTGPDY
-677 DAIYQAARTLS
+677 RDIYLAARTLS
-688 ERIERDIPF
+688 ERMESDIPF

-719 RANDLDVSLD
+719 RANDLGVPLD
-729 ELSATLRAMVDGD
+729 ELAVTLRAMVDGD
-742 EITELSVGDESIPV
+742 EIAELSVGDESIPI
-756 RLDSVTGTVNDP
+756 RLDSVTGTVDDP
-768 SDLVNLYVKTG
+768 SDLANLYVKSN
-779 AGDLVPLSSLVTLS
+779 AGNLVPLSSLVSIT

-816 APGTALATAIDAVR
+816 APGTALAEAIDAVR
-830 ALADQSLPDG
+830 ELAEEALPPG

-853 ETSNEVAITYAI
+853 ETSNEVAITYAL

-876 QFESL
+876 QFESA

-892 FGVAAAILALFLTGT
+892 FGIGAAILALFLTGT

-937 MRDAGKNVVDAVIEA
+937 MRDAGKSVTEAVIEA
-952 AEVRARPIVMTLLS
+952 AEVRARPIVMTMMS

-1018 KPRAHEAEKLI
+1018 KPRAHEAEKLER
-1029 AELEQARVG
+1029 ELEQA
-1038 ESGA
+1038 ESSSVY

>member
-1 VSSVQ
+1 MSSIQ
-6 KRLGDEHA
+6 KRLGNEQVR
-14 GGLPALGI
+14 GLPALGI

-68 SPETMDG
+68 SPETMDA

-85 ARVSGVKSIRS
+85 ARVSGVQSIRS
-96 SSEENNARIRI
+96 SSEENNSRIRV

-146 NDAETVVDVAVLSDR
+146 SDAETVVDVAVLSTQMR
-161 LQADELT
+161 EEELT
-168 RIIETDIIPEFT
+168 RIVETDIIPEFT
-180 AIEGVADVPLFG
+180 AIDGVADVPLFG

-214 ADVASVLEQAPFDIP
+214 ADVAQVLQQAPFDIP
-229 VGSFKSATQELLI
+229 VGSFKSDTQELLI
-242 RADASAVTEQQIRE
+242 RADASALTEEQIRE
-256 LVISGNT
+256 LVVSGTT
-263 RVRDVANV
+263 RIRDVANV
-271 YFGPEDASSLV
+271 YFGPEDATSLV
-282 RLDGRPVIGFG
+282 RLNGQPVIGFG

-304 ISDAVQQRLDDL
+304 ISDTVQQRLAEL
-316 RDRFG
+316 DRRFD
-321 ELEFVVTTDNAI
+321 ELEFVITTDNAV
-333 FIRAAVREVLV
+333 FIRAAVREVLI
-344 TLGLAISIVVATL
+344 TLMLAVGIVVATL
-357 FLFTGSLRATL
+357 FMFTGSIRATL
-368 VPSVTIPVALV
+368 VPSVTIPVALI

-387 MGFSINILTLLAI
+387 LGFSINILTLLAI

-410 AIVVLENIQRRRSMG
+410 AIVVLENIQRRRSQG
-425 LGARAAAVLGT
+425 LGPRAAAVLGT

-446 SITLIAVFVP
+446 TITLIAVFVP
-456 IAFLPST
+456 ISFLPST
-463 AGQMFREFGIVLAA
+463 AGRMFREFGIVLAC

-500 DRSGPLRGAL
+500 DRSGPLNSLL
-510 VRFGRWLNGTYRGV
+510 VRFGRRLNDAYRSA
-524 LKTMLHSPWT
+524 LKSLLDHPWM
-534 TLAAAVLL
+534 TLASAVLL
-542 AATAGGLYFALER
+542 AAAAGGLYRTLDR

-563 GVLIVNGDGPDG
+563 GVLIVNGSGPDG
-575 VGLGYSQRQ
+575 VGLSYSQRQ
-584 ADRMEAI
+584 ADRMESI
-591 VEPVIDSGDGRY
+591 IQPVIDSGDGQYRY
-603 LYTVVGR
+603 TLVGR
-610 YDVNRVRITI
+610 YDVNRVRITV
-620 PLVPWGERRRSQRQ
+620 PLVPWEQRDRSQRE
-634 IAGSVAPALERLP
+634 IAESVLPELERLP
-647 GVRTSISN
+647 GVRVGISN

-663 AGDGLEIALSGPDY
+663 AGDGLEVALTGPDY
-677 DAIYQAARTLS
+677 RDIYLAARTLS
-688 ERIERDIPF
+688 ERMESDIPF

-719 RANDLDVSLD
+719 RANDLGVSLD
-729 ELSATLRAMVDGD
+729 ELAVTLRAMVDGD
-742 EITELSVGDESIPV
+742 EIAELSVGDESIPI
-756 RLDSVTGTVNDP
+756 RLDSVTGTVDDP
-768 SDLVNLYVKTG
+768 SDLANLYVKSN
-779 AGDLVPLSSLVTLS
+779 AGNLVPLSSLVSIT

-816 APGTALATAIDAVR
+816 APGTALAEAIDAVR
-830 ALADQSLPDG
+830 ELAEEALPPG

-853 ETSNEVAITYAI
+853 ETSNEVAITYAL

-876 QFESL
+876 QFESA

-892 FGVAAAILALFLTGT
+892 FGIAAAILALFLTGT

-937 MRDAGKNVVDAVIEA
+937 MRDAGKSVTEAVIEA
-952 AEVRARPIVMTLLS
+952 AEVRARPIVMTMMS

-1018 KPRAHEAEKLI
+1018 KPRAHEAEKLERELDQ
-1029 AELEQARVG
+1029 AESSSVY
-1038 ESGA
+1038 

>member
-1 VSSVQ
+1 MSSIQ
-6 KRLGDEHA
+6 KRLGNEHA

-22 RRPVLVMVINLLIAL
+22 RRPVLVMVLNLLIAL

-56 PVVGVNAVLPGA
+56 PVVGVNARLPGA
-68 SPETMDG
+68 SPETMDA

-85 ARVSGVKSIRS
+85 ARVSGVQSIRS
-96 SSEENNARIRI
+96 SSEENNSRIRV

-132 LPDEVEEVNVRKSE
+132 LPDEVEEVNVQKSE
-146 NDAETVVDVAVLSDR
+146 SDAETVVDVAVLSNR
-161 LQADELT
+161 LREEELT
-168 RIIETDIIPEFT
+168 RIVETDIIPEFT
-180 AIEGVADVPLFG
+180 AIDGVADVPLFG
-192 NRQRVLHVVV
+192 DRQRVLHVVV

-214 ADVASVLEQAPFDIP
+214 ADVAQVLEQAPFDIP
-229 VGSFKSATQELLI
+229 VGSFKSDTQELLI
-242 RADASAVTEQQIRE
+242 RADASALTEEQIRE
-256 LVISGNT
+256 LVVSGTT
-263 RVRDVANV
+263 RIRDVANV

-282 RLDGRPVIGFG
+282 RLDGQPVIGFG

-304 ISDAVQQRLDDL
+304 ISDAVQRRLAEL
-316 RDRFG
+316 DRRFD
-321 ELEFVVTTDNAI
+321 ELEFVVTTDNAV
-333 FIRAAVREVLV
+333 FIRAAVREVLI
-344 TLGLAISIVVATL
+344 TLSLAVGIVVATL
-357 FLFTGSLRATL
+357 FVFTGSIRATL
-368 VPSVTIPVALV
+368 VPSVTIPVALI

-387 MGFSINILTLLAI
+387 LGFSINILTLLAI

-410 AIVVLENIQRRRSMG
+410 AIVVLENIQRRRSQG
-425 LGARAAAVLGT
+425 LGPRAAAVLGT

-446 SITLIAVFVP
+446 TITLIAVFVP
-456 IAFLPST
+456 ISFLPST
-463 AGQMFREFGIVLAA
+463 AGRMFREFGIVLAC

-500 DRSGPLRGAL
+500 DRPGPLHNLL
-510 VRFGRWLNGTYRGV
+510 VRFGRRLNDGYRAT
-524 LKTMLHSPWT
+524 LKVMLLRPWV
-534 TLAAAVLL
+534 TLAGAVLL
-542 AATAGGLYFALER
+542 ASAAGGLYQALDR

-563 GVLIVNGDGPDG
+563 GVLIVNGSGPDG
-575 VGLGYSQRQ
+575 VGLSYSQRQ
-584 ADRMEAI
+584 ADRMETI
-591 VEPVIDSGDGRY
+591 IQTVIDSGDGQYRY
-603 LYTVVGR
+603 TLVGR
-610 YDVNRVRITI
+610 YDVNRVRITV
-620 PLVPWGERRRSQRQ
+620 PLVPWDERDRSQRE
-634 IAGSVAPALERLP
+634 IAESVLPELERLP
-647 GVRTSISN
+647 GVRVSISN

-663 AGDGLEIALSGPDY
+663 AGDGLEIALTGPDY
-677 DAIYQAARTLS
+677 GDIYQAARTLS
-688 ERIERDIPF
+688 ERMETEIPF

-719 RANDLDVSLD
+719 RANDLGVSLD
-729 ELSATLRAMVDGD
+729 ELSITLRAMVDGD

-756 RLDSVTGTVNDP
+756 RLDSVTGTVDDP
-768 SDLVNLYVKTG
+768 SDLANLYVKSN
-779 AGDLVPLSSLVTLS
+779 AGSLVPLSSLVSIS

-816 APGTALATAIDAVR
+816 APGTALAEAIDAVR
-830 ALADQSLPDG
+830 ALANETLPDG

-876 QFESL
+876 QFESA

-892 FGVAAAILALFLTGT
+892 FGIAAAILALFLTGT

-937 MRDAGKNVVDAVIEA
+937 MREAGKDVMEAVIEA
-952 AEVRARPIVMTLLS
+952 AEVRARPIVMTMMS

-1004 FLTPVI
+1004 FLTPVV

-1018 KPRAHEAEKLI
+1018 KPRAHEAEKL
-1029 AELEQARVG
+1029 ARELEQA
-1038 ESGA
+1038 SG

>member
-1 VSSVQ
+1 MSSIQ
-6 KRLGDEHA
+6 KRLGNEQVR
-14 GGLPALGI
+14 GLPALGI

-68 SPETMDG
+68 SPETMDA

-85 ARVSGVKSIRS
+85 ARVSGVQSIRS
-96 SSEENNARIRI
+96 SSEENNSRIRV

-146 NDAETVVDVAVLSDR
+146 SDAETVVDVAVLSTQMR
-161 LQADELT
+161 EEELT
-168 RIIETDIIPEFT
+168 RIVETDIIPEFT
-180 AIEGVADVPLFG
+180 AIDGVADVPLFG

-214 ADVASVLEQAPFDIP
+214 ADVAQVLQQAPFDIP
-229 VGSFKSATQELLI
+229 VGSFKSDTQELLI
-242 RADASAVTEQQIRE
+242 RADASALTEEQIRE
-256 LVISGNT
+256 LVVSGTT
-263 RVRDVANV
+263 RIRDVANV
-271 YFGPEDASSLV
+271 YFGPEDATSLV
-282 RLDGRPVIGFG
+282 RLNGQPVIGFG

-304 ISDAVQQRLDDL
+304 ISDTVQQRLAEL
-316 RDRFG
+316 DRRFD
-321 ELEFVVTTDNAI
+321 ELEFVITTDNAV
-333 FIRAAVREVLV
+333 FIRAAVREVLI
-344 TLGLAISIVVATL
+344 TLMLAVGIVVATL
-357 FLFTGSLRATL
+357 FMFTGSIRATL
-368 VPSVTIPVALV
+368 VPSVTIPVALI

-387 MGFSINILTLLAI
+387 LGFSINILTLLAI

-410 AIVVLENIQRRRSMG
+410 AIVVLENIQRRRSQG
-425 LGARAAAVLGT
+425 LGPRAAAVLGT

-446 SITLIAVFVP
+446 TITLIAVFVP
-456 IAFLPST
+456 ISFLPST
-463 AGQMFREFGIVLAA
+463 AGRMFREFGIVLAC

-500 DRSGPLRGAL
+500 DRSGPLNSLL
-510 VRFGRWLNGTYRGV
+510 VRFGRRLNDAYRSA
-524 LKTMLHSPWT
+524 LKSLLDHPWM
-534 TLAAAVLL
+534 TLASAVLL
-542 AATAGGLYFALER
+542 AAAAGGLYRTLDR

-563 GVLIVNGDGPDG
+563 GVLIVNGSGPDG
-575 VGLGYSQRQ
+575 VGLSYSQRQ
-584 ADRMEAI
+584 ADRMESI
-591 VEPVIDSGDGRY
+591 IQPVIDSGDGQYRY
-603 LYTVVGR
+603 TLVGR
-610 YDVNRVRITI
+610 YDVNRVRITV
-620 PLVPWGERRRSQRQ
+620 PLVPWEQRDRSQRE
-634 IAGSVAPALERLP
+634 IAESVLPELERLP
-647 GVRTSISN
+647 GVRVGISN

-663 AGDGLEIALSGPDY
+663 AGDGLEVALTGPDY
-677 DAIYQAARTLS
+677 RDIYLAARTLS
-688 ERIERDIPF
+688 ERMESDIPF

-719 RANDLDVSLD
+719 RANDLGVSLD
-729 ELSATLRAMVDGD
+729 ELAVTLRAMVDGD
-742 EITELSVGDESIPV
+742 EIAELSVGDESIPI
-756 RLDSVTGTVNDP
+756 RLDSVTGTVDDP
-768 SDLVNLYVKTG
+768 SDLANLYVKSN
-779 AGDLVPLSSLVTLS
+779 AGNLVPLSSLVSIT

-816 APGTALATAIDAVR
+816 APGTALAEAIDAVR
-830 ALADQSLPDG
+830 ELAEEALPPG

-853 ETSNEVAITYAI
+853 ETSNEVAITYAL

-876 QFESL
+876 QFESA

-892 FGVAAAILALFLTGT
+892 FGIAAAILALFLTGT

-937 MRDAGKNVVDAVIEA
+937 MRDAGKSVTEAVIEA
-952 AEVRARPIVMTLLS
+952 AEVRARPIVMTMMS

-1018 KPRAHEAEKLI
+1018 KPRAHEAEKLER
-1029 AELEQARVG
+1029 ELEQA
-1038 ESGA
+1038 ESSSVY

>member
-1 VSSVQ
+1 MSSIQ
-6 KRLGDEHA
+6 KRLGDEKV

-22 RRPVLVMVINLLIAL
+22 RRPVLVVVLNLLIAL

-68 SPETMDG
+68 SPETMDA

-85 ARVSGVKSIRS
+85 ARVSGVQSIRS
-96 SSEENNARIRI
+96 SSEENNSRIRV

-117 AASDVREAVARAQRQ
+117 VASDVREAVAQVQRQ
-132 LPDEVEEVNVRKSE
+132 LPDDVEEVNVQKSE
-146 NDAETVVDVAVLSDR
+146 SDAETVVDVAVLGNGLR
-161 LQADELT
+161 EEELT

-180 AIEGVADVPLFG
+180 AIDGVADVPLFG
-192 NRQRVLHVVV
+192 DRQRVLHVVV
-202 EPARLARFGLSA
+202 EPTRLARFGLSA
-214 ADVASVLEQAPFDIP
+214 ADVARVLQQAPFDIP
-229 VGSFKSATQELLI
+229 VGSFKSDTQELLI
-242 RADASAVTEQQIRE
+242 RADASALTEEQIRE
-256 LVISGNT
+256 IVVAGTT
-263 RVRDVANV
+263 RIRDVANV
-271 YFGPEDASSLV
+271 YFGPEDATSLV
-282 RLDGRPVIGFG
+282 RLNGQPVIGFG

-304 ISDAVQQRLDDL
+304 ISDAVQQRLAEL
-316 RDRFG
+316 DRRFD
-321 ELEFVVTTDNAI
+321 ELEFVVTTDNAV
-333 FIRAAVREVLV
+333 FIRAAVREVLI
-344 TLGLAISIVVATL
+344 TLTLAVAIVVATL
-357 FLFTGSLRATL
+357 FMFTGSIRATL
-368 VPSVTIPVALV
+368 VPSVTIPVALI

-387 MGFSINILTLLAI
+387 LGFSINILTLLAI

-410 AIVVLENIQRRRSMG
+410 AIVVLENIQRRRSLG
-425 LGARAAAVLGT
+425 LGPRAAAVLGT

-446 SITLIAVFVP
+446 TITLIAVFVP

-463 AGQMFREFGIVLAA
+463 AGRMFREFGIVLAC
-477 AVAIS
+477 AVGIS

-493 ASRLPAE
+493 ASRLPSE
-500 DRSGPLRGAL
+500 DRSGRFHGLL
-510 VRFGRWLNGTYRGV
+510 VGFGHRLNGAYLRA
-524 LKTMLHSPWT
+524 LEALLARPWT

-542 AATAGGLYFALER
+542 AAAAGGLYRTLDR

-563 GVLIVNGDGPDG
+563 GVLIVNGSGPDG
-575 VGLGYSQRQ
+575 VGLSYSQRQ
-584 ADRMEAI
+584 ADRMETI
-591 VEPVIDSGDGRY
+591 IQPVIDAGDGQYRY
-603 LYTVVGR
+603 TLVGR
-610 YDVNRVRITI
+610 YDVNRVRITV
-620 PLVPWGERRRSQRQ
+620 PLVPWSQRDRSQRE
-634 IAGSVAPALERLP
+634 IAESVLPELERLP
-647 GVRTSISN
+647 GVRVGVSN

-663 AGDGLEIALSGPDY
+663 AGDGLEIALTGPDY
-677 DAIYQAARTLS
+677 NDIYLAARTLS
-688 ERIERDIPF
+688 ERMETEIPF

-719 RANDLDVSLD
+719 RANDLRVSLD
-729 ELSATLRAMVDGD
+729 EISIALRAMVDGD

-756 RLDSVTGTVNDP
+756 RLDSVTGSVDDP
-768 SDLVNLYVKTG
+768 SDLANLYVKST
-779 AGDLVPLSSLVTLS
+779 AGNLVPMSSLVSIS

-816 APGTALATAIDAVR
+816 APGTALAEAIDAVR
-830 ALADQSLPDG
+830 ALADETLPEG

-853 ETSNEVAITYAI
+853 ETSNEVAITYAL

-876 QFESL
+876 QFESA

-892 FGVAAAILALFLTGT
+892 FGIAAAILALFLTGT

-937 MRDAGKNVVDAVIEA
+937 MRDAGKDVTEAVIEA
-952 AEVRARPIVMTLLS
+952 AQVRARPIVMTMMS

-1004 FLTPVI
+1004 FLTPVV

-1018 KPRAHEAEKLI
+1018 KPRTHEAERLER
-1029 AELEQARVG
+1029 ELEQATG
-1038 ESGA
+1038 

>member
-1 VSSVQ
+1 MSSIQ
-6 KRLGDEHA
+6 KRLGNEQVR
-14 GGLPALGI
+14 GLPALGI

-68 SPETMDG
+68 SPETMDA

-85 ARVSGVKSIRS
+85 ARVSGVQSIRS
-96 SSEENNARIRI
+96 SSEENNSRIRV

-146 NDAETVVDVAVLSDR
+146 SDAETVVDVAVLSTQMR
-161 LQADELT
+161 EEELT
-168 RIIETDIIPEFT
+168 RIVETDIIPEFT
-180 AIEGVADVPLFG
+180 AIDGVADVPLFG

-214 ADVASVLEQAPFDIP
+214 ADVAQVLQQAPFDIP
-229 VGSFKSATQELLI
+229 VGSFKSDTQELLI
-242 RADASAVTEQQIRE
+242 RADASALTEEQIRE
-256 LVISGNT
+256 LVVSGTT
-263 RVRDVANV
+263 RIRDVANV
-271 YFGPEDASSLV
+271 YFGPEDATSLV
-282 RLDGRPVIGFG
+282 RLNGQPVIGFG

-304 ISDAVQQRLDDL
+304 ISDTVQQRLAEL
-316 RDRFG
+316 DRRFD
-321 ELEFVVTTDNAI
+321 ELEFVITTDNAV
-333 FIRAAVREVLV
+333 FIRAAVREVLI
-344 TLGLAISIVVATL
+344 TLMLAVGIVVATL
-357 FLFTGSLRATL
+357 FMFTGSIRATL
-368 VPSVTIPVALV
+368 VPSVTIPVALI

-387 MGFSINILTLLAI
+387 LGFSINILTLLAI

-410 AIVVLENIQRRRSMG
+410 AIVVLENIQRRRSQG
-425 LGARAAAVLGT
+425 LGPRAAAVLGT

-446 SITLIAVFVP
+446 TITLIAVFVP
-456 IAFLPST
+456 ISFLPST
-463 AGQMFREFGIVLAA
+463 AGRMFREFGIVLAC

-482 SFVALSLVPTL
+482 SFVAPSLVPTL

-500 DRSGPLRGAL
+500 DRSGPLNSLL
-510 VRFGRWLNGTYRGV
+510 VRFGRRLNDAYRSA
-524 LKTMLHSPWT
+524 LKSLLDHPWM
-534 TLAAAVLL
+534 TLASAVLL
-542 AATAGGLYFALER
+542 AAAAGGLYRTLDR

-563 GVLIVNGDGPDG
+563 GVLIVNGSGPDG
-575 VGLGYSQRQ
+575 VGLSYSQRQ
-584 ADRMEAI
+584 ADRMESI
-591 VEPVIDSGDGRY
+591 IQPVIDSGDGQYRY
-603 LYTVVGR
+603 TLVGR
-610 YDVNRVRITI
+610 YDVNRVRITV
-620 PLVPWGERRRSQRQ
+620 PLVPWEQRDRSQRE
-634 IAGSVAPALERLP
+634 IAESVLPELERLP
-647 GVRTSISN
+647 GVRVGVSN

-663 AGDGLEIALSGPDY
+663 AGDGLEVALTGPDY
-677 DAIYQAARTLS
+677 RDIYLAARTLS
-688 ERIERDIPF
+688 ERMESDIPF

-719 RANDLDVSLD
+719 RANDLGVPLD
-729 ELSATLRAMVDGD
+729 ELAVTLRAMVDGD
-742 EITELSVGDESIPV
+742 EIAELSVGDESIPI
-756 RLDSVTGTVNDP
+756 RLDSVTGTVDDP
-768 SDLVNLYVKTG
+768 SDLANLYVKSN
-779 AGDLVPLSSLVTLS
+779 AGNLVPLSSLVSIT

-816 APGTALATAIDAVR
+816 APGTALAEAIDAVR
-830 ALADQSLPDG
+830 ELAEEALPPG

-853 ETSNEVAITYAI
+853 ETSNEVAITYAL

-876 QFESL
+876 QFESA

-892 FGVAAAILALFLTGT
+892 FGIAAAILALFLTGT

-937 MRDAGKNVVDAVIEA
+937 MRDAGKSVTEAVIEA
-952 AEVRARPIVMTLLS
+952 AEVRARPIVMTMMS
-966 TVLGGLP
+966 TVLGGTP

-1018 KPRAHEAEKLI
+1018 KPRAHEAEKLER
-1029 AELEQARVG
+1029 ELEQA
-1038 ESGA
+1038 ESSSVY

>member
-1 VSSVQ
+1 MSSIQ
-6 KRLGDEHA
+6 KRLGNEHA

-22 RRPVLVMVINLLIAL
+22 RRPVLVMVLNLLIAL

-56 PVVGVNAVLPGA
+56 PVVGVNARLPGA
-68 SPETMDG
+68 SPETMDA

-85 ARVSGVKSIRS
+85 ARVSGVQSIRS
-96 SSEENNARIRI
+96 SSEENNSRIRV

-132 LPDEVEEVNVRKSE
+132 LPDEVEEVNVQKSE
-146 NDAETVVDVAVLSDR
+146 SDAETVVDVAVLSNR
-161 LQADELT
+161 LREEELT
-168 RIIETDIIPEFT
+168 RIVETDIIPEFT
-180 AIEGVADVPLFG
+180 AIDGVADVPLFG
-192 NRQRVLHVVV
+192 DRQRVLHVVV

-214 ADVASVLEQAPFDIP
+214 ADVAQVLEQAPFDIP
-229 VGSFKSATQELLI
+229 VGSFKSDTQELLI
-242 RADASAVTEQQIRE
+242 RADASALTEEQIRE
-256 LVISGNT
+256 LVVSGTT
-263 RVRDVANV
+263 RIRDVANV

-282 RLDGRPVIGFG
+282 RLDGQPVIGFG

-304 ISDAVQQRLDDL
+304 ISDAVQQRLAEL
-316 RDRFG
+316 DRRFD
-321 ELEFVVTTDNAI
+321 ELEFVVTTDNAV
-333 FIRAAVREVLV
+333 FIRAAVREVLI
-344 TLGLAISIVVATL
+344 TLSLAVGIVVATL
-357 FLFTGSLRATL
+357 FVFTGSIRATL
-368 VPSVTIPVALV
+368 VPSVTIPVALI

-387 MGFSINILTLLAI
+387 LGFSINILTLLAI

-410 AIVVLENIQRRRSMG
+410 AIVVLENIQRRRSQG
-425 LGARAAAVLGT
+425 LGPRAAAVLGT

-446 SITLIAVFVP
+446 TITLIAVFVP
-456 IAFLPST
+456 ISFLPST
-463 AGQMFREFGIVLAA
+463 AGRMFREFGIVLAC

-500 DRSGPLRGAL
+500 DRPGPLHNLL
-510 VRFGRWLNGTYRGV
+510 VRFGRRLNDGYRAT
-524 LKTMLHSPWT
+524 LKVMLLRPWV
-534 TLAAAVLL
+534 TLAGAVLL
-542 AATAGGLYFALER
+542 ASAAGGLYQALDR

-563 GVLIVNGDGPDG
+563 GVLIVNGSGPDG
-575 VGLGYSQRQ
+575 VGLSYSQRQ
-584 ADRMEAI
+584 ADRMETI
-591 VEPVIDSGDGRY
+591 IQPVIDSGDGQYRY
-603 LYTVVGR
+603 TLVGR
-610 YDVNRVRITI
+610 YDVNRVRITV
-620 PLVPWGERRRSQRQ
+620 PLVPWDERDRSQRE
-634 IAGSVAPALERLP
+634 IAESVLPELERLP
-647 GVRTSISN
+647 GVRVSISN

-663 AGDGLEIALSGPDY
+663 AGDGLEIALTGPDY
-677 DAIYQAARTLS
+677 GDIYQAARTLS
-688 ERIERDIPF
+688 ERMETEIPF

-719 RANDLDVSLD
+719 RANDLGVSLD
-729 ELSATLRAMVDGD
+729 ELSITLRAMVDGD

-756 RLDSVTGTVNDP
+756 RLDSITGSVDDP
-768 SDLVNLYVKTG
+768 TDLANLYVKSNSG
-779 AGDLVPLSSLVTLS
+779 SLVPLSSLVSIS

-816 APGTALATAIDAVR
+816 APGTALAEAIDAVR
-830 ALADQSLPDG
+830 ALANETLPDG

-876 QFESL
+876 QFESA

-892 FGVAAAILALFLTGT
+892 FGIAAAILALFLTGT

-937 MRDAGKNVVDAVIEA
+937 MREAGKDVMEAVIEA
-952 AEVRARPIVMTLLS
+952 AEVRARPIVMTMMS

-1004 FLTPVI
+1004 FLTPVV

-1018 KPRAHEAEKLI
+1018 KPRAHEAEKL
-1029 AELEQARVG
+1029 ARELEQA
-1038 ESGA
+1038 SG